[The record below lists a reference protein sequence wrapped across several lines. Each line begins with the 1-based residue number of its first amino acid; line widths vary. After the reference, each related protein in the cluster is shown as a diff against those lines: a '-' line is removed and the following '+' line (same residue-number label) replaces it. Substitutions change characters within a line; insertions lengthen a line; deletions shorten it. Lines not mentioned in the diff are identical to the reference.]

1 MEFKPQEHVIVMERK
16 SKNKETNQWVTTQ
29 TEYLPVSWRIF
40 WFRIDNPK
48 GKIDSHALTLDLER
62 GAAIFETYVER
73 EDGGSAR
80 MHGSETAGDWKDY
93 IEKAQTKSLGR
104 ALAAVGYGSQFT
116 DDEFTEG
123 ERIVDSPVD
132 RGQAQ
137 AAEKPKAAP
146 GTEHLVN
153 GNGSPAF
160 PANKDTVAIT
170 RGDLFARGEERGM
183 WTRMAPS
190 AFYAMA
196 SAITGRSQSKQD
208 WTMTADEMA
217 EMARQIEVERA
228 AKGNEQPAA

>member
-29 TEYLPVSWRIF
+29 TEYLPVQWRIF
-40 WFRIDNPK
+40 WFRSDNPK
-48 GKIDSHALTLDLER
+48 GKIDSHALTLDLEK

-80 MHGSETAGDWKDY
+80 MHGSETLGDWKDY

-104 ALAAVGYGSQFT
+104 ALAAVGYGSQFP

-132 RGQAQ
+132 RTPEPPNG
-137 AAEKPKAAP
+137 KTKAHP
-146 GTEHLVN
+146 GTEHLLN

-160 PANKDTVAIT
+160 PTMPQAPTLVDLT
-170 RGDLFARGEERGM
+170 DLFGK
-183 WTRMAPS
+183 T
-190 AFYAMA
+190 
-196 SAITGRSQSKQD
+196 
-208 WTMTADEMA
+208 
-217 EMARQIEVERA
+217 
-228 AKGNEQPAA
+228 N